1 MPDTLTGKVALV
13 TGANTGLG
21 LETARGLL
29 AQGATVVLACRDL
42 VKGEAARAA
51 LVQGTGNPAAALLPL
66 DLANVARIRKFAA
79 AFEAKYPRLDVL
91 VDNAGVWP
99 RTRRKTVDGFELT
112 FGVNHLGTFLL
123 TTLLLPLLQ
132 RSAPSRVVV
141 LSSSLH
147 AKAQVDFE
155 DLQFKV
161 RKHQGTVAYGQS
173 KLCNLLFT
181 FALARRLQ
189 GRGVTVNAVHPGVV
203 ATELT
208 REAPQAVAQAS
219 GRLTPAQGAVGP
231 LFLATAPQLGD
242 VSGAYFEGTERKAP
256 APQSLDLAAQERLW
270 ALSLALLKLPPEPAA
285 QG

>member
-1 MPDTLTGKVALV
+1 MPQPLTGKVALV

-42 VKGEAARAA
+42 VKGETARAE
-51 LVQGTGNPAAALLPL
+51 LVASTGNPNAVLLAL
-66 DLANVARIRKFAA
+66 DLANVARIRKFVA
-79 AFEAKYPRLDVL
+79 AFEAKFQRLDVL

-123 TTLLLPLLQ
+123 TTLLLPVLE

-147 AKAQVDFE
+147 AKAQVDFD

-161 RKHQGTVAYGQS
+161 RKHQGAIAYGQS

-203 ATELT
+203 ATELS
-208 REAPQAVAQAS
+208 REAPQAAQQAA
-219 GRLTPAQGAVGP
+219 GKLTPAQGAVGP
-231 LFLATAPQLGD
+231 VHLATSAELEG
-242 VSGAYFEGTERKAP
+242 VSGAYFEGTARKTP
-256 APQSLDLAAQERLW
+256 APQSLDAAAQETLW
-270 ALSLALLKLPPEPAA
+270 AVSLALLKLPPEPKA
-285 QG
+285 